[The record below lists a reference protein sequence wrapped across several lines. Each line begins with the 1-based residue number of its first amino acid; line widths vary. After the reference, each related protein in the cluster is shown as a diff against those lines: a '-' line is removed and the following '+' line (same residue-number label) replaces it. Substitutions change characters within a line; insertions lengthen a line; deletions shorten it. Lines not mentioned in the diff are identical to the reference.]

1 MRVMAAKAST
11 GNVARGILGAALAAL
26 VWTPAES
33 QALINPKFTPLDL
46 VKQSQVILELK
57 FQPEIKRGKAAAAVV
72 RALKGT
78 SAKRSLEFDLTSTTY
93 ADQAALVRK
102 TIREA
107 KDKPAMMFFGGLSD
121 KPGGQ
126 SAEPSA
132 AEAGAGKAYV
142 HLEGMWIA
150 LCEDQPGAWAFDQ
163 VSQPMVATW
172 NGGTDMLLRAVEYI
186 LKSPAA
192 EMPVRTGVTWAA
204 AIPAGRVAGKVSAAV
219 AVDLA
224 GDGRLL
230 LMVASDA
237 GDHLFAFQ
245 GNAAQD
251 VTAKHNLQSKSL
263 AFAWADFNA
272 DGRLDLA
279 SWDGKSLT
287 IHVQGPDGTFSPSA
301 GGHVRECIGLAAVDV
316 GTKGKAGLIVSTQSA
331 PLLLMPGPAA
341 EPAPLAAGAW
351 PGGEL
356 GQSGPCLVADFD
368 NHGLPDV
375 LQPLAKGSL
384 LYRGTRP
391 GGFAPP
397 VACPV
402 ALEPRPAS
410 VCLGDWDGDGLLDLF
425 VAGED
430 GCRLWQNLGGGQ
442 FLECLKLS
450 GEVGYVARRG
460 AVTACLGDLNNDGR
474 QDVAI
479 LYSTVAPQVFFNR
492 GFRSFGCSQSLD
504 LERGSVLRQAAQG
517 QQAGCLADFT
527 GHGAQDLALVL
538 RDGTCALLVRTP
550 TGSDLCAR
558 AVLPAKSR
566 SAGPVAVQAAVEDR
580 PLGAWNVTAG
590 GAGAFLARPE
600 AGPVTIKWRFPGG
613 KLQTRQVILEDRP
626 VTIVLE
632 PEEEKR

>member
-1 MRVMAAKAST
+1 
-11 GNVARGILGAALAAL
+11 
-26 VWTPAES
+26 
-33 QALINPKFTPLDL
+33 
-46 VKQSQVILELK
+46 
-57 FQPEIKRGKAAAAVV
+57 
-72 RALKGT
+72 
-78 SAKRSLEFDLTSTTY
+78 
-93 ADQAALVRK
+93 
-102 TIREA
+102 
-107 KDKPAMMFFGGLSD
+107 
-121 KPGGQ
+121 
-126 SAEPSA
+126 
-132 AEAGAGKAYV
+132 
-142 HLEGMWIA
+142 
-150 LCEDQPGAWAFDQ
+150 
-163 VSQPMVATW
+163 
-172 NGGTDMLLRAVEYI
+172 
-186 LKSPAA
+186 
-192 EMPVRTGVTWAA
+192 
-204 AIPAGRVAGKVSAAV
+204 
-219 AVDLA
+219 
-224 GDGRLL
+224 
-230 LMVASDA
+230 
-237 GDHLFAFQ
+237 
-245 GNAAQD
+245 
-251 VTAKHNLQSKSL
+251 
-263 AFAWADFNA
+263 
-272 DGRLDLA
+272 
-279 SWDGKSLT
+279 
-287 IHVQGPDGTFSPSA
+287 
-301 GGHVRECIGLAAVDV
+301 
-316 GTKGKAGLIVSTQSA
+316 
-331 PLLLMPGPAA
+331 
-341 EPAPLAAGAW
+341 
-351 PGGEL
+351 
-356 GQSGPCLVADFD
+356 VADFD